1 MTVIGYDSDIV
12 TAESADDEEQ
22 DEEEDEYVFSLC
34 WSVTVW
40 ITFEDNVCIFSVFV
54 TGDDDD
60 DDEEGDFCLVVGDSA
75 QSAQLQFEDNISR
88 KLEGLRTLH
97 RATTS
102 FAQRTPQWNS
112 FAQKSTRTVPPFALP
127 PGLHIRALKCG

>member
-22 DEEEDEYVFSLC
+22 DEDEYVFSLC
-34 WSVTVW
+34 WSVAVW

-60 DDEEGDFCLVVGDSA
+60 DDEEKRV
-75 QSAQLQFEDNISR
+75 ISVWLSVTVR
-88 KLEGLRTLH
+88 RVRSYNLRTIFLG
-97 RATTS
+97 
-102 FAQRTPQWNS
+102 N
-112 FAQKSTRTVPPFALP
+112 
-127 PGLHIRALKCG
+127 

>member
-22 DEEEDEYVFSLC
+22 DEEEDEHVFSLC

-60 DDEEGDFCLVVGDSA
+60 DDEKRV
-75 QSAQLQFEDNISR
+75 ISVWLSVTVR
-88 KLEGLRTLH
+88 RVRSYNLRTIFLG
-97 RATTS
+97 
-102 FAQRTPQWNS
+102 N
-112 FAQKSTRTVPPFALP
+112 
-127 PGLHIRALKCG
+127 

>member
-22 DEEEDEYVFSLC
+22 DEEAEYVFSLC

-40 ITFEDNVCIFSVFV
+40 ITFEDNLCIFSVFV

-97 RATTS
+97 PSAGRPPALHREHHSGTVLHRRVQEQCRPLRCHQVCTS
-102 FAQRTPQWNS
+102 
-112 FAQKSTRTVPPFALP
+112 VL
-127 PGLHIRALKCG
+127 

>member
-12 TAESADDEEQ
+12 TAESADEEEQ

-54 TGDDDD
+54 TGDNDDV
-60 DDEEGDFCLVVGDSA
+60 DEEKRV
-75 QSAQLQFEDNISR
+75 ISVWLSVTVR
-88 KLEGLRTLH
+88 RVRSYNLRTIFLG
-97 RATTS
+97 
-102 FAQRTPQWNS
+102 N
-112 FAQKSTRTVPPFALP
+112 
-127 PGLHIRALKCG
+127 